1 MINDQLS
8 IDKNEPFYIPKYCRT
23 ISIQSRNNNKLSK
36 TLTTLK
42 IEDDKDVL
50 DQFSFLIF
58 QTHFNKFSNQ
68 QQQLFPKIS
77 SEKAYINLLT
87 MNYTTFIEL
96 T

>member
-50 DQFSFLIF
+50 D
-58 QTHFNKFSNQ
+58 
-68 QQQLFPKIS
+68 
-77 SEKAYINLLT
+77 
-87 MNYTTFIEL
+87 
-96 T
+96 